1 MKCRLWTMSRSLLR
15 CLRAVVCVG
24 CPRVRSASTKPQ
36 GSPSSKLSA
45 GPSTSRDSRRDMG
58 WHWPDYTT
66 TSASKWIEDMEAG
79 AIG

>member
-1 MKCRLWTMSRSLLR
+1 MKCRLWTMSRSLLL

-24 CPRVRSASTKPQ
+24 CPRVRSASTKPP
-36 GSPSSKLSA
+36 GSPSSKQLGGRCMSA
-45 GPSTSRDSRRDMG
+45 DSSRDMG
-58 WHWPDYTT
+58 WYWPDYST